1 VTNRPQLPVPV
12 PLTAL
17 PFNAAWASHGTHVS
31 GTVFARWDNG
41 ASTAVGV
48 VGKALGGSCECGI
61 APAPGAEPTLA
72 QVHPVC
78 LTNCIR
84 YARQAGNV
92 RVINLSWGRLRP
104 QASSPNVPDPERQVI
119 QEFCNSGG
127 IITIAAMNGE
137 QATPTSPMVG
147 VNVIRPGARMY
158 PAAFAEDLAGGSGT
172 PGDQLLGCYQQA

>member
-1 VTNRPQLPVPV
+1 MYI
-12 PLTAL
+12 
-17 PFNAAWASHGTHVS
+17 S
-31 GTVFARWDNG
+31 GTIFARWGNG
-41 ASTAVGV
+41 PNSAVGI
-48 VGKALGGSCECGI
+48 VGRALAGSCECGI
-61 APAPGAEPTLA
+61 TPPAGEGPDSPWVNTACTN
-72 QVHPVC
+72 
-78 LTNCIR
+78 NCIR

-104 QASSPNVPDPERQVI
+104 QASSPNVPDMQRQVI